1 MREEMGLYKAKRKD
15 NGKWIQGY
23 LFCIWEKAY
32 ILLGTMNGIPN
43 MEEVDPETVCQ
54 YIRESDKEGYKIHIG
69 DRVKSYEGKGVIAV
83 DGMSIIVRFDNGAIW
98 EFIKGF
104 TGKLLLVIGNIHDKA
119 VEE

>member
-32 ILLGTMNGIPN
+32 ILLGTTNGIPN

-54 YIRESDKEGYKIHIG
+54 YEIHIG
-69 DRVKSYEGKGVIAV
+69 DRVKSYEGEGVIAV
-83 DGMSIIVRFDNGAIW
+83 DGMRIIVRFDKGAIW

-119 VEE
+119 VEDLLKLEVME